1 MASQGTAFHSLV
13 IDNCSWSLSVRVRF
27 ASPVLVY
34 TCRMHIFGSVSVCI
48 LWIARSYGGPCLR
61 RPQGLGRAHKGHF
74 IPGILYR
81 LHTSFLP
88 YDRRKEQ
95 KNDARA
101 DKRGRQS
108 AAGRRNFK
116 SQPTV
121 MRDKN
126 RSMFNSDRQTDQFSV
141 CQHHSQIRIGRMID
155 CIVGNS
161 QHCDFLSFNVLL

>member
-1 MASQGTAFHSLV
+1 MPPKMASQGTAFHSLV

-95 KNDARA
+95 KNDART

-116 SQPTV
+116 GRHCHIFKHSY
-121 MRDKN
+121 
-126 RSMFNSDRQTDQFSV
+126 QFSAYKV
-141 CQHHSQIRIGRMID
+141 RRSFFASLNNVYLGAVSPLGPSIPHDPSPRI
-155 CIVGNS
+155 VS
-161 QHCDFLSFNVLL
+161 H